1 MPNLQSLL
9 VAFVVPRE
17 AGAKDSLQK
26 PLTVVQFFRPQKY
39 RPAYPNKL
47 MSTEET
53 TPTEVVVEE
62 ATKPAN
68 LSLEVTIS
76 KVTHN

>member
-1 MPNLQSLL
+1 
-9 VAFVVPRE
+9 
-17 AGAKDSLQK
+17 
-26 PLTVVQFFRPQKY
+26 
-39 RPAYPNKL
+39 